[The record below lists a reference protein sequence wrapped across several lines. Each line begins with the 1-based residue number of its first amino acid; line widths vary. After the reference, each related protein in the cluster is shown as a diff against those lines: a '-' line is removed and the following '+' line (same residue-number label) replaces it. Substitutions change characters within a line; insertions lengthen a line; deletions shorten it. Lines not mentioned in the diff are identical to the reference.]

1 MFYMVLFPILLCR
14 NSWEE
19 LLEITRLRG
28 ERLRDAEE
36 IHKCYQDLT
45 DALAHIKVKNKG
57 KVSRNTNFI
66 SA

>member
-1 MFYMVLFPILLCR
+1 MVLFPILPSR

-28 ERLRDAEE
+28 ERLRDAEV

-45 DALAHIKVKNKG
+45 DALAHIEVKNNG
-57 KVSRNTNFI
+57 KVSYNANFI
-66 SA
+66 SV